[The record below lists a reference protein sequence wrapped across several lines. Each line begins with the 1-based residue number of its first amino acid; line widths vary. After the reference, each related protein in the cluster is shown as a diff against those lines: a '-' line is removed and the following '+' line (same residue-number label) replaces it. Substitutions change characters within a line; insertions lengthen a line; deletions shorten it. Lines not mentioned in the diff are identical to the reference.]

1 MNFDFQVKELG
12 IEYGVILG
20 NEKIVFIKCGLLGSL
35 RGYHDKY
42 LKVAK
47 KLNKEY
53 GYTVVC
59 STNPDLGKIDQ
70 LQLGINFI
78 TNLAKDNNLLN
89 FEIYYM
95 GNSLAGMYGAKYGYL
110 HQEIKKMLLINAPLL
125 KNVDLLLSGLRKFN
139 GTKAVLVYGEY
150 DPSFK
155 NTELLNLVSNDKV
168 FVEII
173 KNADHNF
180 TNQEV
185 VFENLIFKYLL

>member
-1 MNFDFQVKELG
+1 MNFDFQVTELG

-47 KLNKEY
+47 ELNKEY

-78 TNLAKDNNLLN
+78 T
-89 FEIYYM
+89 
-95 GNSLAGMYGAKYGYL
+95 S
-110 HQEIKKMLLINAPLL
+110 
-125 KNVDLLLSGLRKFN
+125 VLSYR
-139 GTKAVLVYGEY
+139 
-150 DPSFK
+150 
-155 NTELLNLVSNDKV
+155 
-168 FVEII
+168 
-173 KNADHNF
+173 
-180 TNQEV
+180 
-185 VFENLIFKYLL
+185 